1 MQSLRDL
8 SKQLRALVSR
18 SQLEILQVLAA
29 EETITVTELREQVR
43 IS

>member
-1 MQSLRDL
+1 MQSLRAL

-18 SQLEILQVLAA
+18 FRLGTLQVLVV